1 MYRFPDPLDET
12 SLKGLIADKRF
23 QDPRHPEHEFF
34 KKFVAKAFELVH
46 PDSPRDGAGRAVLDP
61 REPSA
66 PQVVRGGEEFK
77 SEEPSS
83 RELGTF
89 QSIGAA
95 HADGSSAPASYRRD
109 ASIGP
114 VTQTPLL
121 RQLDKQGDGYFG
133 APRDGKDHKGSD
145 MRAKKGDSIR
155 SPVDGVVIEPRFDPY
170 GDQKDG
176 RKGKLS
182 AIQIEDDDGRAIRLL
197 YVNGNQNLK
206 PGMRIK
212 KGDVI
217 GTAEDVASVNES
229 IGKAGMTN
237 HVHVELWQP
246 NDPARRAKGYT
257 PAKDLRAFYTPRNAW
272 QLMEMDGRD

>member
-155 SPVDGVVIEPRFDPY
+155 SPVDGVVISRASI
-170 GDQKDG
+170 
-176 RKGKLS
+176 RT
-182 AIQIEDDDGRAIRLL
+182 AIR
-197 YVNGNQNLK
+197 
-206 PGMRIK
+206 RTEE
-212 KGDVI
+212 KGSCPPYKSRTTMGAPFGCCTSMATKI
-217 GTAEDVASVNES
+217 
-229 IGKAGMTN
+229 
-237 HVHVELWQP
+237 
-246 NDPARRAKGYT
+246 
-257 PAKDLRAFYTPRNAW
+257 
-272 QLMEMDGRD
+272 